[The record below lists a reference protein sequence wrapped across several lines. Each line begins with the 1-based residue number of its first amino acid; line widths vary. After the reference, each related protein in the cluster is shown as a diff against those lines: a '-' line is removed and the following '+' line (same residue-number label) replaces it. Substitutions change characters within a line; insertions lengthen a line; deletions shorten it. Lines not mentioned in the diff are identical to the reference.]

1 MNEQNITNSE
11 NKTVN
16 AANVT
21 STASPAANNVTAATT
36 APTAATVVGASDAP
50 AKTQP
55 AAMAAKT
62 QSAAM
67 AAKAPPAASGA
78 PTYGA
83 PASAASVV
91 SYAEWTK
98 LEAEKREKRIAA
110 ITKAAEHPL
119 MGLLIPATLIFGML
133 YSALIVR
140 GGLGF
145 GLTFVTMLFY
155 AAYSFLIVKKNKAAR
170 LPSILL
176 GIPTAILTL
185 SFSFNSSFHGRGFMV
200 IALALLFAAHTTLI
214 SGCTPA
220 DNIIS
225 VRTAANTVYT
235 WLAAPF
241 VNFGAAFSA
250 LFKSGSK
257 SEKKSAKALG
267 SIGKV
272 LIGLLIA
279 LPVAA
284 VLILLLISADAAFE
298 SVIVDITDWFDS
310 LDLDFGDFFTDLFFG
325 VLAVIFLV
333 PAVLSMRA
341 GQIRKTAV
349 AEPAAKLD
357 SVITATIAYVV
368 GAVYLLFVS
377 VQIGYFFPVSLS
389 YYSNYDFSTKLTLP
403 DNMTWAEYARS
414 GFFELSGVIIA
425 SFIAIACCM
434 IFCRKN
440 EKGHTPA
447 YLRIA
452 LTIISVCNFIMAV
465 SAVLRMRLYTIWCGL
480 TAKRI
485 GVLMIIAVIAIS
497 LVAVC
502 IKLWANKFPL
512 LKVVSVVSIAAAV
525 CFGCMNVDRI
535 CAEVNVNRHLNEG
548 TTIDM
553 SYMGELS
560 YGSTNA
566 VRRLYQETEDEDVR
580 AAARGLLAKQYFFS
594 MYDGEYD
601 HAHAP
606 THVGGNL
613 TLDHILADAA
623 ISSVKQNTKDGLKV
637 EMMRDFTV
645 YAEWQ
650 DDKNDFERLNE
661 GDTFIDYD
669 EYYEIHKDRH
679 SALFEQI
686 EETQSGYLSSY

>member
-1 MNEQNITNSE
+1 MNEQNNNLSE
-11 NKTVN
+11 NKSVSN
-16 AANVT
+16 AVT
-21 STASPAANNVTAATT
+21 ATASSDAKNVTAATT
-36 APTAATVVGASDAP
+36 SATTTAASAGSAP
-50 AKTQP
+50 AAKAQP
-55 AAMAAKT
+55 AATA
-62 QSAAM
+62 
-67 AAKAPPAASGA
+67 PAASGA

-83 PASAASVV
+83 TAAANAV
-91 SYAEWTK
+91 SYAEWSR

-110 ITKAAEHPL
+110 ITKAAGHPL
-119 MGLLIPATLIFGML
+119 MGLIIPATLIFGML

-145 GLTFVTMLFY
+145 GLTVITMLFY

-176 GIPTAILTL
+176 GIPTALLTL
-185 SFSFNSSFHGRGFMV
+185 SFSLNSSFHGRGFMV
-200 IALALLFAAHTTLI
+200 IALAILFAAHTTLI
-214 SGCTPA
+214 SGCTPS
-220 DNIIS
+220 DNILS
-225 VRTAANTVYT
+225 ARTVANTLYT
-235 WLAAPF
+235 WIAAPF

-250 LFKSGSK
+250 LFKSANK
-257 SEKKSAKALG
+257 SEKKSAKAIG

-272 LIGLLIA
+272 LIGLVIA
-279 LPVAA
+279 LPVAL

-298 SVIVDITDWFDS
+298 SVIVDFTDWVES
-310 LDLDFGDFFTDLFFG
+310 LDLDLGDFFTDLLFG
-325 VLAVIFLV
+325 VMAVLFLV
-333 PAVLSMRA
+333 PAVLSLRA
-341 GQIRKTAV
+341 GQVKKATTS
-349 AEPAAKLD
+349 EPAAKLD

-368 GAVYLLFVS
+368 GAVYLLFVL
-377 VQIGYFFPVSLS
+377 VQVGYFFPVSLS
-389 YYSNYDFSTKLTLP
+389 YYFNYDFSTRLTLP

-440 EKGHTPA
+440 EKGQTPA

-452 LTIISVCNFIMAV
+452 LTVIAACNFIMAV

-480 TAKRI
+480 TAKRV

-502 IKLWANKFPL
+502 IKLWANRFPL
-512 LKVVSVVSIAAAV
+512 LKVISVISVAAAV

-566 VRRLYQETEDEDVR
+566 VRRLFNETKDEDVR
-580 AAARGLLAKQYFFS
+580 AAARGLLAKQYYFS
-594 MYDGEYD
+594 LYDGEYD
-601 HAHAP
+601 NGHAA
-606 THVGGNL
+606 THVGGRL
-613 TLDHILADAA
+613 TLDHILADAIIA
-623 ISSVKQNTKDGLKV
+623 TVRQNSEDGKGLKV
-637 EMMRDFTV
+637 EMVRDFTV

-650 DDKNDFERLNE
+650 DDKNDFERWNE
-661 GDTFIDYD
+661 GETFIDYD

-686 EETQSGYLSSY
+686 KETQSGYLSSY

>member
-1 MNEQNITNSE
+1 MNQQNSE
-11 NKTVN
+11 NKAVN
-16 AANVT
+16 SAIT
-21 STASPAANNVTAATT
+21 STASPSAANVTAAATS
-36 APTAATVVGASDAP
+36 AASTSAKVVGASDAP
-50 AKTQP
+50 AK
-55 AAMAAKT
+55 
-62 QSAAM
+62 
-67 AAKAPPAASGA
+67 ASGA
-78 PTYGA
+78 PSYST
-83 PASAASVV
+83 ASMP
-91 SYAEWTK
+91 YAEWTK

-110 ITKAAEHPL
+110 INKAASHPL
-119 MGLLIPATLIFGML
+119 AGLLIPANLIFGML

-140 GGLGF
+140 GGFGI
-145 GLTFVTMLFY
+145 GLTLITVLFY

-185 SFSFNSSFHGRGFMV
+185 CFSLNSSFHGRGFMV
-200 IALALLFAAHTTLI
+200 ITLALLFAAHTTLI

-220 DNIIS
+220 DNFLS
-225 VRTAANTVYT
+225 ARTAANTLYT

-250 LFKSGSK
+250 IFKNAGK
-257 SEKKSAKALG
+257 SEKKGAKAIG
-267 SIGKV
+267 GIGKV
-272 LIGLLIA
+272 LIGLVIA
-279 LPVAA
+279 LPVA
-284 VLILLLISADAAFE
+284 VILILLLVSADAAFE
-298 SVIVDITDWFDS
+298 SVIVDILEWIES
-310 LDLDFGDFFTDLFFG
+310 LNLELGDFFTDLLFG
-325 VLAVIFLV
+325 IMAVLFLV
-333 PAVLSMRA
+333 PAIISMRA
-341 GQIRKTAV
+341 GQVKKTSV
-349 AEPAAKLD
+349 SEPAAKLD
-357 SVITATIAYVV
+357 SVITATIAYVAA
-368 GAVYLLFVS
+368 AVYLLFVS
-377 VQIGYFFPVSLS
+377 VQIGYFFPVSMS
-389 YYSNYDFSTKLTLP
+389 YYFDYDFSTKLTLP
-403 DNMTWAEYARS
+403 DSMTWSEYARS

-440 EKGHTPA
+440 EKGNTPA

-452 LTIISVCNFIMAV
+452 LTVIAACNFIMAL

-497 LVAVC
+497 LVSVC

-512 LKVVSVVSIAAAV
+512 VRVVSVVSIAAAV

-535 CAEVNVNRHLNEG
+535 CAEVNVDRHLNEG

-566 VRRLYQETEDEDVR
+566 VRRLYRESTDEDVR
-580 AAARGLLAKQYFFS
+580 AAARGLLAKQYYFS
-594 MYDGEYD
+594 LHDGEYD
-601 HAHAP
+601 NAHAAM
-606 THVGGNL
+606 HVGGNL

-623 ISSVKQNTKDGLKV
+623 IATVRQNSDDGKGLKL
-637 EMMRDFTV
+637 EMVRDFTV

-650 DDKNDFERLNE
+650 DDKSEFERWNE
-661 GDTFIDYD
+661 GDTFITYD

-679 SALFEQI
+679 AHLFEQI
-686 EETQSGYLSSY
+686 ELHESGNIGVWG

>member
-1 MNEQNITNSE
+1 MNQQNTDNSE
-11 NKTVN
+11 NKAVN
-16 AANVT
+16 SAVT
-21 STASPAANNVTAATT
+21 STASPAAANVTAATT
-36 APTAATVVGASDAP
+36 STAAKVVGASDAP
-50 AKTQP
+50 AK
-55 AAMAAKT
+55 
-62 QSAAM
+62 
-67 AAKAPPAASGA
+67 ASA
-78 PTYGA
+78 PTYA
-83 PASAASVV
+83 TAAIPYS
-91 SYAEWTK
+91 EWTR

-110 ITKAAEHPL
+110 VNKAAAHPL
-119 MGLLIPATLIFGML
+119 IGLLIPATLIFGII

-140 GGLGF
+140 GGFGF
-145 GLTFVTMLFY
+145 GLTLITLLFY

-176 GIPTAILTL
+176 GIPTALLTL
-185 SFSFNSSFHGRGFMV
+185 SFSLNSSFHGRGFMV
-200 IALALLFAAHTTLI
+200 LTLAVLFAVHTTLI

-220 DNIIS
+220 DNILS
-225 VRTAANTVYT
+225 ARTLANTLYT

-250 LFKSGSK
+250 LFKNSNK
-257 SEKKSAKALG
+257 SEKKSTKAIG

-272 LIGLLIA
+272 LIGLVIA
-279 LPVAA
+279 LPVA
-284 VLILLLISADAAFE
+284 LILVLLLVSADAAFE
-298 SVIVDITDWFDS
+298 SVITDIIDWIES
-310 LDLDFGDFFTDLFFG
+310 LELELGDFFTDLLFG
-325 VLAVIFLV
+325 VLAVLFLV
-333 PAVLSMRA
+333 PAIISMRA
-341 GQIRKTAV
+341 GQVRKTTA

-377 VQIGYFFPVSLS
+377 VQIGYFFPVSMS
-389 YYSNYDFSTKLTLP
+389 YYFNYDFSTRLTLP

-440 EKGHTPA
+440 EKGQTPA

-452 LTIISVCNFIMAV
+452 LTVIAACNFIMAF

-535 CAEVNVNRHLNEG
+535 CAEVNVDRHLNEG

-566 VRRLYQETEDEDVR
+566 IRRLYNETKDEDVR

-594 MYDGEYD
+594 LHDGEYD
-601 HAHAP
+601 NAHAAM
-606 THVGGNL
+606 HVGGNL
-613 TLDHILADAA
+613 TLDHIRADAVIA
-623 ISSVKQNTKDGLKV
+623 TVRQNTEDGKGLKV
-637 EMMRDFTV
+637 EMVRDFTV

-650 DDKNDFERLNE
+650 DDKNEFERWNE

-679 SALFEQI
+679 RAIFEQI
-686 EETQSGYLSSY
+686 EEKQTGNIGVWR